1 MNFRFN
7 PTLRMLAVAGVIGSL
22 AACGGGGGGSPVTT
36 PPAEVITAPYK
47 YVFSFVDARTDAP
60 ITDTLTVQFTGPAV
74 DSGEVLDSSNSSVKG
89 KSYTTTNGL
98 ITAAANFNGSDDV
111 FSVLGGNLAKGWNT
125 SGVQILRETSKLGD
139 QIITVR
145 LNNNNNAALV
155 QADTTLGI
163 GMIAST
169 TPVVTSGVV
178 PSAVT
183 LSTLEKSVTNAE
195 GNTESVGTAKITIP
209 AGTVARDAA
218 GNLASG
224 ALKLTVTK
232 YANSDVDALV
242 AFPGGFTPNVTDSS
256 GTQLPGGA
264 SSGSGNFVTGGFA
277 QFNLTD
283 STGKA
288 IKKFDSP
295 IQLTIDLPKTSKN
308 PSTGAT
314 IAAGDTY
321 PVWSFDEVTG
331 KWVFEANGQVREK
344 TPASASNF
352 EVVFS
357 SNHLSYWNLDYFASD
372 NCTGSINIARNPTGD
387 TRPLYIDIVGV
398 EGNRFYKS
406 SYGITDSTVTLPYSP
421 RINVNVTIKDSRGN
435 VVGSAMNQNLCNGV
449 NVNTQLPAITYATLQ
464 TNVTESCPDG
474 VTGKRAVPTYV
485 YFYDNVQFMGGYTST
500 GSSTISSIES
510 GRNGTLYVWNRLN
523 STYRIETLT
532 VNAPTTTRDINFPN
546 LQCVTGS
553 FTPTGGLSQ

>member
-7 PTLRMLAVAGVIGSL
+7 QTLRMLAVAGVIGSL
-22 AACGGGGGGSPVTT
+22 AACGGGGGGNPVTT

-60 ITDTLTVQFTGPAV
+60 ITDSLTVQFTGPAV

-169 TPVVTSGVV
+169 TTAGAGGVL
-178 PSAVT
+178 PAVT
-183 LSTLEKSVTNAE
+183 LGTLDKSVINAE
-195 GNTESVGTAKITIP
+195 GNTESVGTARITIP

-232 YANSDVDALV
+232 YSNSDVDALV
-242 AFPGGFTPNVTDSS
+242 AFPGGFTPNAVLAN
-256 GTQLPGGA
+256 GTTA
-264 SSGSGNFVTGGFA
+264 SGNFVTGGFA

-321 PVWSFDEVTG
+321 PVWSFDEITG

-406 SYGITDSTVTLPYSP
+406 SYGITDSSVTLPYSP

-435 VVGSAMNQNLCNGV
+435 VVGSATNQNLCNGV

-474 VTGKRAVPTYV
+474 VTGKRSVPTYV

>member
-7 PTLRMLAVAGVIGSL
+7 QTLRMLAVAGVIGSL
-22 AACGGGGGGSPVTT
+22 AACGGGGGGNPVTT

-47 YVFSFVDARTDAP
+47 YLITFVDARTDAP

-74 DSGEVLDSSNSSVKG
+74 DSGEVLDSTNKSVKG

-98 ITAAANFNGSDDV
+98 ITAAANFNGSNDV

-145 LNNNNNAALV
+145 LNNNNNAAAI

-163 GMIAST
+163 GMVAGNT
-169 TPVVTSGVV
+169 TAGVGGV
-178 PSAVT
+178 LPAVT
-183 LSTLEKSVTNAE
+183 LSTTDKTVTNAE
-195 GNTESVGTAKITIP
+195 GSNESVGTAKITIP
-209 AGTVARDAA
+209 AGTIARDAA
-218 GNLASG
+218 GNVASG

-232 YANSDVDALV
+232 YANSDVDALA
-242 AFPGGFTPNVTDSS
+242 AFPGGFSPNAVLAN
-256 GTQLPGGA
+256 GTTA
-264 SSGSGNFVTGGFA
+264 TGNFVTGGFA

-288 IKKFDSP
+288 IKKFDTP

-308 PSTGAT
+308 PSTGALLK
-314 IAAGDTY
+314 AGDTY
-321 PVWSFDEVTG
+321 PVWSFDEVSG
-331 KWVFEANGQVREK
+331 KWVFEADGQVREK
-344 TPASASNF
+344 TPVNASNF

-357 SNHLSYWNLDYFASD
+357 STHLSYWNLDYFGSD
-372 NCTGSINIARNPTGD
+372 SCTGTINIARNPASD
-387 TRPLYIDIVGV
+387 ARPLYIDIVGV
-398 EGNRFYKS
+398 TGSRFYRSYS
-406 SYGITDSTVTLPYSP
+406 SFTDSTVTLLNSP
-421 RINVNVTIKDSRGN
+421 RINVNVTLKDSKGN
-435 VVGSAMNQNLCNGV
+435 VVGSSLNQNLCSGV
-449 NVNTQLPAITYATLQ
+449 NVSTIQLPAITYATLQ

-474 VTGKRAVPTYV
+474 VTGKRAVPTYL
-485 YFYDNVQFMGGYTST
+485 YFQDAAYNFQGGYYATGTST
-500 GSSTISSIES
+500 IGSIES
-510 GRNGTLYVWNRLN
+510 GTNGTLWVWNRFTN
-523 STYRIETLT
+523 QWQTSSVA

-553 FTPTGGLSQ
+553 FTPTGGVTGAQ

>member
-22 AACGGGGGGSPVTT
+22 AACGGGGGGSPVIT

-47 YVFSFVDARTDAP
+47 YVFSFVNALDDKP
-60 ITDTLTVQFTGPAV
+60 ITDALTIQFTGPSV
-74 DSGEVLDSSNSSVKG
+74 DSGEVLDSSNSSVRG
-89 KSYTTTNGL
+89 KTYTTTNGL
-98 ITAAANFNGSDDV
+98 ITAAVNFNGSNDL
-111 FSVLGGNLAKGWNT
+111 FTVLGGNLVKGWNT
-125 SGVQILRETSKLGD
+125 SGVQILRETSKLGE
-139 QIITVR
+139 QVITVK
-145 LNNNNNAALV
+145 LNKTGDAVAIQN
-155 QADTTLGI
+155 DGTLGI
-163 GMIAST
+163 GMIAGST
-169 TPVVTSGVV
+169 SAGVGGSL
-178 PSAVT
+178 PAVT

-195 GNTESVGTAKITIP
+195 GSTESVGTAKITIP

-224 ALKLTVTK
+224 ALSLTVTK

-283 STGKA
+283 SSGKA
-288 IKKFDSP
+288 IKKFDTP
-295 IQLTIDLPKTSKN
+295 VTLTIDLPKSSKN
-308 PSTGAT
+308 PNTGNP
-314 IAAGDTY
+314 IAAGDIY

-331 KWVFEANGQVREK
+331 KWVFEANGQVRDK

-352 EVVFS
+352 EVVFQS
-357 SNHLSYWNLDYFASD
+357 THLSYWNLDYFESD
-372 NCTGSINIARNPTGD
+372 NCTGSINIARSPTGD
-387 TRPLYIDIVGV
+387 TRPLYLDIVGV
-398 EGNRFYKS
+398 EGSRFYRAIN
-406 SYGITDSTVTLPYSP
+406 GVTDSALTLAYSP
-421 RINVNVTIKDSRGN
+421 RINVNVTIKDSRGD
-435 VVGSAMNQNLCNGV
+435 VVGTAFNQNLCSGV
-449 NVNTQLPAITYATLQ
+449 NISTSQLPTITYATLQ

-474 VTGKRAVPTYV
+474 VTGKSPVPTYV
-485 YFYDNVQFMGGYTST
+485 YFYDNSTYQGGYTST
-500 GSSTISSIES
+500 GSSSIGNIES
-510 GRNGTLYVWNRLN
+510 GINGSLWVWNRLTGQW
-523 STYRIETLT
+523 STSSLT

-553 FTPTGGLSQ
+553 VTGSVNGAQ

>member
-22 AACGGGGGGSPVTT
+22 AACGGSGGGSPVIT

-47 YVFSFVDARTDAP
+47 YVISFVDARTDAP
-60 ITDTLTVQFTGPAV
+60 ITDALTVQFTGPAV
-74 DSGEVLDSSNSSVKG
+74 DSGEVVDSSNSSVKG
-89 KSYTTTNGL
+89 KTYTTVNGL

-111 FSVLGGNLAKGWNT
+111 FSVLGGNLVKGWNT

-139 QIITVR
+139 QIITVK
-145 LNNNNNAALV
+145 LSNNNNAAAI

-163 GMIAST
+163 GMIASST
-169 TPVVTSGVV
+169 TAGAGGVL
-178 PSAVT
+178 PATT
-183 LSTLEKSVTNAE
+183 LSTLDKTVTNAE
-195 GNTESVGTAKITIP
+195 GSAESVGTARITIP
-209 AGTVARDAA
+209 AGTVARDAT
-218 GNLASG
+218 GNMASG

-264 SSGSGNFVTGGFA
+264 TSGSGNFVTGGFA

-288 IKKFDSP
+288 IKKFDTP
-295 IQLTIDLPKTSKN
+295 VTLTIDLPKTSKN

-314 IAAGDTY
+314 IKAGDKY

-331 KWVFEANGQVREK
+331 KWVFEAEGIVQDK

-357 SNHLSYWNLDYFASD
+357 STHLSYWNLDYFESE
-372 NCTGSINIARNPTGD
+372 NCTGTINIARNPTGD

-398 EGNRFYKS
+398 
-406 SYGITDSTVTLPYSP
+406 
-421 RINVNVTIKDSRGN
+421 
-435 VVGSAMNQNLCNGV
+435 
-449 NVNTQLPAITYATLQ
+449 
-464 TNVTESCPDG
+464 
-474 VTGKRAVPTYV
+474 
-485 YFYDNVQFMGGYTST
+485 
-500 GSSTISSIES
+500 
-510 GRNGTLYVWNRLN
+510 
-523 STYRIETLT
+523 
-532 VNAPTTTRDINFPN
+532 
-546 LQCVTGS
+546 
-553 FTPTGGLSQ
+553 

>member
-1 MNFRFN
+1 MEFRFN
-7 PTLRMLAVAGVIGSL
+7 QTLKMLAVAGVIGSL
-22 AACGGGGGGSPVTT
+22 AACGGGGGGSPVIT
-36 PPAEVITAPYK
+36 PPAAVITAPYK
-47 YVFSFVDARTDAP
+47 YLISFVDARTDAP

-111 FSVLGGNLAKGWNT
+111 FTVLGGNLVKGWNT
-125 SGVQILRETSKLGD
+125 SGVQILRETSKQGE

-145 LNNNNNAALV
+145 LNNNNNAAAI

-163 GMIAST
+163 GMSASST
-169 TPVVTSGVV
+169 TAGAGGAL
-178 PSAVT
+178 SATT
-183 LSTLEKSVTNAE
+183 LATTDKTVTNAE
-195 GNTESVGTAKITIP
+195 GVSESVGTAKITIP

-218 GNLASG
+218 GNVASG

-264 SSGSGNFVTGGFA
+264 ASGSGNFVTGGFA

-288 IKKFDSP
+288 IKKFDTP
-295 IQLTIDLPKTSKN
+295 ITLTIDLPKTSKN

-314 IAAGDTY
+314 IKAGDTY

-331 KWVFEANGQVREK
+331 KWVFEANGTVREK

-357 SNHLSYWNLDYFASD
+357 STHLSYWNLDYFASE

-421 RINVNVTIKDSRGN
+421 RINVNVTIKDSKGN
-435 VVGSAMNQNLCNGV
+435 VVGSALNQNLCNGV
-449 NVNTQLPAITYATLQ
+449 NVSTQLPAVTYATLQ

-485 YFYDNVQFMGGYTST
+485 YFQDTAYNFQGGYYETGTST
-500 GSSTISSIES
+500 IGSIES
-510 GRNGTLYVWNRLN
+510 GTNGTLWVWNRFIN
-523 STYRIETLT
+523 QWQTSNVA

>member
-60 ITDTLTVQFTGPAV
+60 ITDSLTVQFTGPAV
-74 DSGEVLDSSNSSVKG
+74 DSGEVLDSSNGSVKG
-89 KSYTTTNGL
+89 KSYTTVNGL

-111 FSVLGGNLAKGWNT
+111 FTVLGGNLAKGWNT

-145 LNNNNNAALV
+145 LNNNNNAAAV

-163 GMIAST
+163 GMKTSST
-169 TPVVTSGVV
+169 TAAAGGVL
-178 PSAVT
+178 PGVT
-183 LSTLEKSVTNAE
+183 LTTTDKSVTNAE
-195 GNTESVGTAKITIP
+195 GSTESVGTATISIP
-209 AGTVARDAA
+209 AGTVARDANNVPA
-218 GNLASG
+218 TG
-224 ALKLTVTK
+224 ALNLTVTK

-242 AFPGGFTPNVTDSS
+242 AFPGGFTPNAVLAN
-256 GTQLPGGA
+256 GTTA
-264 SSGSGNFVTGGFA
+264 SGNFVTGGFA

-308 PSTGAT
+308 PATGAT

-321 PVWSFDEVTG
+321 PVWSFDEVSG
-331 KWVFEANGQVREK
+331 KWVFEANGQVRNK
-344 TPASASNF
+344 TPLDPNNF

-357 SNHLSYWNLDYFASD
+357 STHLSYWNLDYFASD

-435 VVGSAMNQNLCNGV
+435 VVGSATNQNLCNGV

-553 FTPTGGLSQ
+553 FTPTGGVTGAQ

>member
-1 MNFRFN
+1 M
-7 PTLRMLAVAGVIGSL
+7 
-22 AACGGGGGGSPVTT
+22 TT

-60 ITDTLTVQFTGPAV
+60 ITDSLTVQFTGPAV
-74 DSGEVLDSSNSSVKG
+74 DSGEVLDSSNGSVKG

-98 ITAAANFNGSDDV
+98 VTAAANFNGSDDV
-111 FSVLGGNLAKGWNT
+111 FTVLGGNLAKGWNT

-145 LNNNNNAALV
+145 LNNNNNNAAAV

-163 GMIAST
+163 GMKTSST
-169 TPVVTSGVV
+169 TAAAGGVL
-178 PSAVT
+178 PGVT
-183 LSTLEKSVTNAE
+183 LTTTDKSVTNAE
-195 GNTESVGTAKITIP
+195 GSTESVGTATISIP
-209 AGTVARDAA
+209 AGTVARDANNVPA
-218 GNLASG
+218 TG
-224 ALKLTVTK
+224 ALNLTVTK

-242 AFPGGFTPNVTDSS
+242 AFPGGFTPNAVLAN
-256 GTQLPGGA
+256 GTTA
-264 SSGSGNFVTGGFA
+264 SGNFVTGGFA

-308 PSTGAT
+308 PATGAT
-314 IAAGDTY
+314 VAAGDTY
-321 PVWSFDEVTG
+321 PVWSFDEVSG
-331 KWVFEANGQVREK
+331 KWVFEANGQVRNK
-344 TPASASNF
+344 TPLDPNNF

-357 SNHLSYWNLDYFASD
+357 STHLSYWNLDYFASD

-500 GSSTISSIES
+500 GSSTINSIEAGS
-510 GRNGTLYVWNRLN
+510 NGRLYVWNRLN

-532 VNAPTTTRDINFPN
+532 VSAPTTTRDINFPN

-553 FTPTGGLSQ
+553 FTPTGGVTGAQ

>member
-60 ITDTLTVQFTGPAV
+60 ITDSLTVQFTGPAV
-74 DSGEVLDSSNSSVKG
+74 DSGEVLDSSNGSVKG

-111 FSVLGGNLAKGWNT
+111 FTVLGGNLAKGWNT

-145 LNNNNNAALV
+145 LNNNNNAAAV

-163 GMIAST
+163 GMKTSST
-169 TPVVTSGVV
+169 TAAAGGVL
-178 PSAVT
+178 PGVT
-183 LSTLEKSVTNAE
+183 LTTTDKSVTNAE
-195 GNTESVGTAKITIP
+195 GSTESVGTATISIP
-209 AGTVARDAA
+209 AGTVARDA
-218 GNLASG
+218 NNVPASG
-224 ALKLTVTK
+224 ALNLTVTK

-242 AFPGGFTPNVTDSS
+242 AFPGGFTPNAVLAN
-256 GTQLPGGA
+256 GTTA
-264 SSGSGNFVTGGFA
+264 SGNFVTGGFA

-308 PSTGAT
+308 PATGAT

-321 PVWSFDEVTG
+321 PVWSFDEVSG
-331 KWVFEANGQVREK
+331 KWVFEANGQVRNK
-344 TPASASNF
+344 TPLDPNNF

-357 SNHLSYWNLDYFASD
+357 STHLSYWNLDYFESA

-387 TRPLYIDIVGV
+387 TRPLYLDIVGV
-398 EGNRFYKS
+398 EGSRFYRAIN
-406 SYGITDSTVTLPYSP
+406 GVTDSALTLAYSP

-435 VVGSAMNQNLCNGV
+435 VVGTALNQNLCNGV
-449 NVNTQLPAITYATLQ
+449 NVSTSQLPAISYATLQ

-474 VTGKRAVPTYV
+474 VTGKRSVPTYV
-485 YFYDNVQFMGGYTST
+485 YFYDNSTYQGGYTST
-500 GSSTISSIES
+500 GSSSIGNIES
-510 GRNGTLYVWNRLN
+510 GLNGTLWVWNRFTN
-523 STYRIETLT
+523 QWQTSSLT

-553 FTPTGGLSQ
+553 FTPTGGVTGAQ

>member
-60 ITDTLTVQFTGPAV
+60 ITDSLTVQFTGPAV
-74 DSGEVLDSSNSSVKG
+74 DSGEVLDSSNGSVKG
-89 KSYTTTNGL
+89 KSYTTVNGL

-111 FSVLGGNLAKGWNT
+111 FTVLGGNLAKGWNT
-125 SGVQILRETSKLGD
+125 SGVQILGVTSKQGE
-139 QIITVR
+139 QIVTIK

-183 LSTLEKSVTNAE
+183 LGTAEKSVTNAE
-195 GNTESVGTAKITIP
+195 GNTESVGTAMITIP

-242 AFPGGFTPNVTDSS
+242 AFPGGFTPNAVLAN
-256 GTQLPGGA
+256 GTTA
-264 SSGSGNFVTGGFA
+264 SGNFVTGGFA

-283 STGKA
+283 SSGKA

-308 PSTGAT
+308 PATGAT

-331 KWVFEANGQVREK
+331 KWVFEANGQVQEK

-357 SNHLSYWNLDYFASD
+357 STHLSYWNLDYFASD

-510 GRNGTLYVWNRLN
+510 GSNGTMYVWNRLN

-532 VNAPTTTRDINFPN
+532 VNAPTTTRDINFPD

-553 FTPTGGLSQ
+553 FTPTGGVTGAQ